1 MIARWLTWVSD
12 QRRQGWAC
20 SQCEWHFPV
29 PSLLSD
35 PDAKSAY
42 DRLAAAKFQ
51 DHDCAVHPQSAA
63 PAVNDSFAQRAR
75 SLVLRGFKP
84 KDAADITLQEILLEH
99 RNDPK
104 MMVQARADAEDFLRR
119 VRDGL
124 I

>member
-1 MIARWLTWVSD
+1 MARWLTWVAD

-29 PSLLSD
+29 PSLLTD
-35 PDAKSAY
+35 PEAKSAY

-51 DHDCAVHPQSAA
+51 DHDCAGHSQSAE
-63 PAVNDSFAQRAR
+63 PAVSDSFAERAR
-75 SLVLRGFKP
+75 TLVLRGFKP

-104 MMVQARADAEDFLRR
+104 MMAQARADAEDFLRR
-119 VRDGL
+119 IRDGL

>member
-1 MIARWLTWVSD
+1 MARWLTWVSD

-29 PSLLSD
+29 PSLLAD

-42 DRLAAAKFQ
+42 DRLATAKFQ
-51 DHDCAVHPQSAA
+51 DHDCAEHGRSAA
-63 PAVNDSFAQRAR
+63 LAASESFAQRAR

-104 MMVQARADAEDFLRR
+104 MAAKARAEVEDFLRR
-119 VRDGL
+119 IRDGL